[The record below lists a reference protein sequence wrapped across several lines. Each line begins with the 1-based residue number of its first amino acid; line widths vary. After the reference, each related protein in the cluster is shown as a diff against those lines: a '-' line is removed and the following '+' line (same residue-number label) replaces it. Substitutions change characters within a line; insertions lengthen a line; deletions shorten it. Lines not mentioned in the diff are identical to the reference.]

1 MMQQRT
7 QPPPIPP
14 IRKKRVFGFGLLIF
28 AQVLLILA
36 LWSYHAMLI
45 ELYDGTAQAVLK
57 QLFLPFSTP
66 EPVNVPRIAILRS
79 EQTAQY
85 YFESRD
91 KYLGL
96 ADQWREYLSRQG
108 WDVRIISDKGIAD
121 GLNRY
126 DTLVLP
132 AATVLSDDQTRA
144 IKQFLREGNGVI
156 LTWATGTRDENG
168 QWRDFPLLAEVCGMK
183 YMGEVEPLIAPDL
196 DQPSTRDLIFS
207 SPSPI
212 TANIPPGLRLPVNL
226 YDNPIGMEP
235 VEPRI
240 TVDATWPL
248 DQHGADVPPTA
259 AAIVHGEYLGGR
271 FVWMS
276 FTFGSPMGSPRT
288 ETYYP
293 ELLNN
298 AVAWVSKQ
306 PIAFKPIWPSDYESA
321 MLVSHATYNDFSNIP
336 DFLALLQR
344 NSIRGTLYCGSDQAG
359 LYPDSLRSFAETAN
373 EVASMGDTLSSFV
386 GQSESMQNTRL
397 ANSKRTLEEL
407 TNRTV
412 SGFLPPDG
420 QLEEAT
426 VKALLNQDYLF
437 VVPTNLDRDAPSLRK
452 TQKGTFAI
460 SRPKNLF
467 TLPSGSYQRSNPLRV
482 DPEEY
487 SGTNLGIESLLK
499 EAREVQARRG
509 LYHLMLPPAAFA
521 SRAYEDAVDELIQE
535 AVQNKTWVTTSKDMV
550 EWWYNWAFVKVRANL
565 VAGRQLRLAVSNAGD
580 RKIEKIVVTV
590 ILPHPIDN
598 PKIVGEKIGVSTPT
612 YTLEDQGK
620 TWHLTIEDLRPRE
633 NRLFRIAPESSLR
646 DILR

>member
-1 MMQQRT
+1 MPSFVPSR
-7 QPPPIPP
+7 P
-14 IRKKRVFGFGLLIF
+14 L
-28 AQVLLILA
+28 
-36 LWSYHAMLI
+36 
-45 ELYDGTAQAVLK
+45 
-57 QLFLPFSTP
+57 STISNP
-66 EPVNVPRIAILRS
+66 EISTSAWRING
-79 EQTAQY
+79 
-85 YFESRD
+85 ESTSA
-91 KYLGL
+91 G
-96 ADQWREYLSRQG
+96 QG
-108 WDVRIISDKGIAD
+108 WDVRVIPDRGVAD

-183 YMGEVEPLIAPDL
+183 YLGEVEPLIAADL
-196 DQPSTRDLIFS
+196 DQPSTRDLIFA

-259 AAIVHGEYLGGR
+259 AAVVHGEYLGGR

-386 GQSESMQNTRL
+386 G
-397 ANSKRTLEEL
+397 
-407 TNRTV
+407 TV
-412 SGFLPPDG
+412 GIDAKHASG
-420 QLEEAT
+420 QL
-426 VKALLNQDYLF
+426 
-437 VVPTNLDRDAPSLRK
+437 
-452 TQKGTFAI
+452 
-460 SRPKNLF
+460 
-467 TLPSGSYQRSNPLRV
+467 
-482 DPEEY
+482 
-487 SGTNLGIESLLK
+487 
-499 EAREVQARRG
+499 QA
-509 LYHLMLPPAAFA
+509 
-521 SRAYEDAVDELIQE
+521 
-535 AVQNKTWVTTSKDMV
+535 
-550 EWWYNWAFVKVRANL
+550 
-565 VAGRQLRLAVSNAGD
+565 
-580 RKIEKIVVTV
+580 
-590 ILPHPIDN
+590 
-598 PKIVGEKIGVSTPT
+598 
-612 YTLEDQGK
+612 
-620 TWHLTIEDLRPRE
+620 DLRGTDQPH
-633 NRLFRIAPESSLR
+633 RLRIPAPGRPVGGGHGQGIAQSRLPLCRADQS
-646 DILR
+646 